1 MHKHKA
7 RLTQRRLE
15 ILKLIAKGFNN
26 EQIAVKL
33 EMSLSNT
40 KLQKWR
46 LYCYLCVH
54 SANDAVFIGIQ
65 KGLIFK
71 NDLCESMKEVI
82 NGANTN
88 I

>member
-26 EQIAVKL
+26 EQIAAKL

>member
-26 EQIAVKL
+26 EQIATKL
-33 EMSLSNT
+33 DMSLSNT

-54 SANDAVFIGIQ
+54 SAKDAVIIGIQ
-65 KGLIFK
+65 KGLIFE
-71 NDLCESMKEVI
+71 NDLCKSMKEVI
-82 NGANTN
+82 NDTNTD